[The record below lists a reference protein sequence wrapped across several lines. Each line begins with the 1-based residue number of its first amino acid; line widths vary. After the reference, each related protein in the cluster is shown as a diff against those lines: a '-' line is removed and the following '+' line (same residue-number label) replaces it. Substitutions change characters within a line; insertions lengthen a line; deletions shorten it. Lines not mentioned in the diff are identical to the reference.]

1 MRAAP
6 GRARPHAT
14 VFHCPAVRAECF
26 ASTPPTTLLCCRR
39 RSPTSMRPASSS
51 TIPAPG
57 PAPSCRATG
66 QTASRRR
73 SSRPI
78 LAAGIALDGSKND
91 QLLAA
96 LQLIRGFQAF
106 VVNGNF
112 IVPAGIIRVTSLVW
126 GGGGAGGGTS
136 SGGGAGGGGFALKRC
151 TVTPG
156 QTIAVT
162 VSPQASPGPPAQPG
176 GTSSFGAFC
185 SATGGADRSGRWS
198 WRRWRHRRRRRSE
211 YQRCARRHQSCRR
224 HSRPRRRR
232 PVRRWRRRPRQ
243 HGWHAR
249 RRRRW
254 RHRLQWQQRRP
265 RPRGRALV
273 AEKETYALCPH
284 PGRSRR

>member
-1 MRAAP
+1 MLRINSANNTAVLPAPLADVNAP
-6 GRARPHAT
+6 GFFVNNPGAGPGT
-14 VFHCPAVRAECF
+14 VLSGDWANRVQEEIVA
-26 ASTPPTTLLCCRR
+26 
-39 RSPTSMRPASSS
+39 
-51 TIPAPG
+51 
-57 PAPSCRATG
+57 
-66 QTASRRR
+66 
-73 SSRPI
+73 PI

-162 VSPQASPGPPAQPG
+162 VSPQASPGPPANPG

-185 SATGGADRSGRWS
+185 SATGGQSVRTLGR
-198 WRRWRHRRRRRSE
+198 RPWRHWRWRRSE
-211 YQRCARRHQSCRR
+211 YRRCAGRHQSWRR
-224 HSRPRRRR
+224 HPRPRRR
-232 PVRRWRRRPRQ
+232 
-243 HGWHAR
+243 A
-249 RRRRW
+249 
-254 RHRLQWQQRRP
+254 
-265 RPRGRALV
+265 
-273 AEKETYALCPH
+273 PH
-284 PGRSRR
+284 SAAAA